1 MADENGR
8 PQEIAMSAEAAKN
21 LTVPDSLQD
30 SSRPVRAGEELDLV
44 RLEPYLRSHFPDLGG
59 ELVVRQFPSGHSNLT
74 YFISLGEKEMV
85 LRRPPFGSK
94 VKSAHDMGREY
105 HVLSKLHTA
114 YPTPK
119 PLLHCTDESILGAPF
134 YVMERV
140 RGLVLRRNLPPELQL
155 APETARRLSESFI
168 DHLAALHQLDYTALG
183 LADLGK
189 PQGYLERQVR
199 GWIERYHGS
208 QTHDLPEVG
217 PLSAWLREHMP
228 AHSAGTLIHN
238 DYKFDNMLL
247 DPSDITQVK
256 AVLDW
261 EMCTL
266 GDPLTDLGTA
276 LAYWIDPGDPPE
288 MQAVRWGPTIV
299 PGMLSRAQLGERY
312 AEKTGRDLS
321 NIVFYYVFAIFKVGV
336 IIQQIY
342 YRYFHGL
349 TKDERF
355 ASLGEVAKT
364 LMRVG
369 LRATEWKGLFS

>member
-1 MADENGR
+1 MNQQNKELA
-8 PQEIAMSAEAAKN
+8 PMSAEAAKN
-21 LTVPDSLQD
+21 IPIAEELQD
-30 SSRPVRAGEELDLV
+30 GTKAVRQGEELDLA
-44 RLEPYLRSHFPDLGG
+44 RLEPYLRSHFPNLGG
-59 ELVVRQFPSGHSNLT
+59 ELVVKQFPSGHSNLT
-74 YFISLGEKEMV
+74 YSVALGEKEMV

-105 HVLSKLHTA
+105 NVLAKLHPA
-114 YPTPK
+114 YPTPR
-119 PLLHCTDESILGAPF
+119 PLLYCTDDSVLGAPF

-140 RGLVLRRNLPPELQL
+140 RGVILRRNLPAGLTLPS
-155 APETARRLSESFI
+155 ETARKLSESFI
-168 DHLAALHQLDYTALG
+168 DNLAALHGLDYTALG
-183 LADLGK
+183 LGELGK

-199 GWIERYHGS
+199 GWMERYQGS
-208 QTHDLPEVG
+208 KTHDLPEVE

-228 AHSAGTLIHN
+228 ARSGATLIHN
-238 DYKFDNMLL
+238 DYKYDNMVL
-247 DPSDITQVK
+247 DPTDITRIK

-276 LAYWIDPGDPPE
+276 LAYWIDPDDPPE
-288 MQAVRWGPTIV
+288 MQMVRWGPTIV
-299 PGMLSRAQLGERY
+299 PGMLRRAEMAQRY
-312 AEKTGRDLS
+312 AEKTGRDLTD
-321 NIVFYYVFAIFKVGV
+321 IVFYYVFAMFKVAV

-342 YRYFHGL
+342 YRYFHGM

-369 LRATEWKGLFS
+369 LSSTKRAGL

>member
-1 MADENGR
+1 
-8 PQEIAMSAEAAKN
+8 MSAEGVNTFYIA
-21 LTVPDSLQD
+21 DGLQD
-30 SSRPVRAGEELDLV
+30 STKPVRQGEELDLA
-44 RLEPYLRSHFPDLGG
+44 RLEPYLRGHFPDLSGA
-59 ELVVRQFPSGHSNLT
+59 LVVKQFPSGHSNLT
-74 YFISLGEKEMV
+74 YSLALGEKEMV

-105 HVLSKLHTA
+105 NVLAKLYDA
-114 YPTPK
+114 YPAPR
-119 PLLHCTDESILGAPF
+119 PLLYCTDDSVLGAPF

-140 RGLVLRRNLPPELQL
+140 RGMILRRNLPTGLTLPV
-155 APETARRLSESFI
+155 ETARKLSESFI
-168 DHLAALHQLDYTALG
+168 DNLSSLHGLDYTALG
-183 LADLGK
+183 LGELGK

-199 GWIERYHGS
+199 GWMERYQGS
-208 QTHDLPEVG
+208 KTHDLPEVE

-228 AHSAGTLIHN
+228 VRSGATLIHN
-238 DYKFDNMLL
+238 DYKFDNMVL
-247 DPSDITQVK
+247 DPRDITRIK

-276 LAYWIDPGDPPE
+276 LAYWVDPDDPPD
-288 MQAVRWGPTIV
+288 MQMVRWGPTIV
-299 PGMLSRAQLGERY
+299 PGMLRRAELAQRY

-321 NIVFYYVFAIFKVGV
+321 EIVFYYVFAMFKVAV

-364 LMRVG
+364 LISVG
-369 LRATEWKGLFS
+369 LSATKRAGL

>member
-1 MADENGR
+1 
-8 PQEIAMSAEAAKN
+8 MSAEATKHFSVA
-21 LTVPDSLQD
+21 DELQD
-30 SSRPVRAGEELDLV
+30 STKAVRQGEELDLAK
-44 RLEPYLRSHFPDLGG
+44 LEPYLRSHFPDLGG
-59 ELVVRQFPSGHSNLT
+59 ELVVNQFPSGHSNLT
-74 YFISLGEKEMV
+74 YSVALGEKEMV

-105 HVLSKLHTA
+105 NVLLKLHAA
-114 YPTPK
+114 YPTPR
-119 PLLHCTDESILGAPF
+119 PLLYCTDDSVLGAPF

-140 RGLVLRRNLPPELQL
+140 RGLILRRNLPDGLGLP
-155 APETARRLSESFI
+155 PETAGTLSESFI
-168 DHLAALHQLDYTALG
+168 DNLAALHGLDYSALDLG
-183 LADLGK
+183 ELGK

-199 GWIERYHGS
+199 GWMERYQGS
-208 QTHDLPEVG
+208 KTHDLPEVE

-228 AHSAGTLIHN
+228 ARSGATLIHN
-238 DYKFDNMLL
+238 DYKYDNMVL
-247 DPSDITQVK
+247 DPTNITKIK

-276 LAYWIDPGDPPE
+276 LAYWIDPDDPPE
-288 MQAVRWGPTIV
+288 MQMVRWGPTVV
-299 PGMLSRAQLGERY
+299 PGMLRRAELAQRY
-312 AEKTGRDLS
+312 AEKTGSDLS
-321 NIVFYYVFAIFKVGV
+321 DIVFYYVFAMFKVAV

-355 ASLGEVAKT
+355 AALGEVAKT

-369 LRATEWKGLFS
+369 LNATKRAGL

>member
-1 MADENGR
+1 MATDAAQNV
-8 PQEIAMSAEAAKN
+8 PVPEA
-21 LTVPDSLQD
+21 LQD
-30 SSRPVRAGEELDLV
+30 GSRAIRAGEELDLE
-44 RLEPYLRSHFPDLGG
+44 RLEPYLRGHFPDLGRM
-59 ELVVRQFPSGHSNLT
+59 LIVKQFPSGHSNLT
-74 YFISLGEKEMV
+74 YSVSLGEKEMV

-105 HVLSKLHTA
+105 SVLSKLHSA
-114 YPTPK
+114 YPTPQ

-140 RGLVLRRNLPPELQL
+140 RGLILRRNLPSGFDLK
-155 APETARRLSESFI
+155 PETAQKLSASFI
-168 DHLAALHQLDYTALG
+168 DNLAALHRLNYTELG
-183 LADLGK
+183 LGDLGK

-199 GWIERYHGS
+199 GWMERYRGS
-208 QTHDLPEVG
+208 KTHDLPEVE

-228 AHSAGTLIHN
+228 PPGAGTLIHN
-238 DYKFDNMLL
+238 DYKYDNMVL
-247 DPSDITQVK
+247 DPSDITRVK

-276 LAYWIDPGDPPE
+276 LAYWIDPNDPAE
-288 MQAVRWGPTIV
+288 MQTVRWGPTIV
-299 PGMLSRAQLGERY
+299 PGMLSRAQLAERY
-312 AEKTGRDLS
+312 AAQTGSDLS
-321 NIVFYYVFAIFKVGV
+321 HIVFYYAFAMFKVAV

-355 ASLGEVAKT
+355 AGLGEVART

-369 LRATEWKGLFS
+369 LNAAGRTGL